1 MLACVRMR
9 QQQVGVGVVLARG
22 GAHRRNICISLRP
35 HAQTAMKL
43 LGVCSRPLMSVGSFP
58 ANASGLSSINLTPI
72 ASLMHTRSN
81 TNAVTNNVVE
91 LSCAPTDQPTRP
103 RKSKPTQTST
113 AVTSAHE
120 SLGQKVMRTEQTI
133 IDMLHR
139 QQPHLAATVYLTH
152 TSNHKQHQH
161 QHQAVTD
168 ANATTEP
175 SLDPQVC
182 NDLLTM
188 CVRNLLWEQA
198 SAVAHRMITTG
209 CAFADTHMLE
219 CALASMCRSV
229 DTQDV
234 LLQSLGFC
242 VVNDCVDVLPLLDFN
257 KVGSLFYCGAVCVCS
272 LLMYV

>member
-1 MLACVRMR
+1 MLACVRV
-9 QQQVGVGVVLARG
+9 QQQVRVGVVLARG
-22 GAHRRNICISLRP
+22 AARRRNTCISLHTRV
-35 HAQTAMKL
+35 QTAVKL

-58 ANASGLSSINLTPI
+58 ANVSGPSSIINLTPI
-72 ASLMHTRSN
+72 TSLMHTRSN

-91 LSCAPTDQPTRP
+91 LSRAPTDQPTRP

-120 SLGQKVMRTEQTI
+120 LQAQKVKRTEQTI
-133 IDMLHR
+133 LEMLHR

-161 QHQAVTD
+161 QHQSVTD
-168 ANATTEP
+168 ASATTEP
-175 SLDPQVC
+175 SLDSQVC

-209 CAFADTHMLE
+209 CAFADTHILE

-257 KVGSLFYCGAVCVCS
+257 KVGS
-272 LLMYV
+272 